1 MGSLDRDAWVVD
13 YESRFGNWG
22 GPDRGPGSRPGRLLS
37 GVPPGDL
44 RTPRRRP
51 VRPRHLGDFD
61 GCQGAGA
68 AKERKNASLD
78 FIGDPVAGPNSRPPS
93 LGLVRLEYGTGLPRM
108 RHAGHIQLGGWRAF
122 GIDRLVGVG

>member
-1 MGSLDRDAWVVD
+1 MNRVSGTGGDPIEAPVAGQVACLAGSHLAIYEPLDAD
-13 YESRFGNWG
+13 RFGLDTWAI
-22 GPDRGPGSRPGRLLS
+22 SMAA
-37 GVPPGDL
+37 
-44 RTPRRRP
+44 T
-51 VRPRHLGDFD
+51 
-61 GCQGAGA
+61 GAGA

-108 RHAGHIQLGGWRAF
+108 GPAGHIQLGGWRAI